1 MEKEMKQ
8 HDIIDHYTDANSR
21 IRIITQKQ
29 RRYRYIRFKSG
40 RRYSMH
46 YAGCGLFS
54 LAHAIQWLTNTRLAS
69 EDEEVALIKKLINY
83 KINTFHNLTYAI
95 QIVEANY
102 PCIVYHQGALNKKTL
117 TPELAR
123 SIFDDGG
130 VIIAIPKVHYI
141 LAVGYRF
148 FNEKMFIQIVDS
160 CPYSTIEP
168 REGHELHIGYEID
181 SMEEIKT
188 QFIGGAQYWIS
199 WECFSGQCTHTER
212 RFGDWWWLGKNLPP
226 TT

>member
-1 MEKEMKQ
+1 MENEMRQ
-8 HDIIDHYTDANSR
+8 NNVNGHYTDANSK

-29 RRYRYIRFKSG
+29 RKYRFIRFKSG

-54 LAHAIQWLTNTRLAS
+54 LAHAIQWLTNNKLA
-69 EDEEVALIKKLINY
+69 DDAEEINLVKKLLNY

-102 PCIVYHQGALNKKTL
+102 PEILYHQGALNKKTL
-117 TPELAR
+117 TADLVR

-130 VIIAIPKVHYI
+130 VIIAIPKVHYV
-141 LAVGYRF
+141 LAVGYRYY
-148 FNEKMFIQIVDS
+148 NNTMYVQIVDS

-168 REGHELHIGYEID
+168 REKHELHIGYAFD
-181 SMEEIKT
+181 SFEEIKT
-188 QFIGGAQYWIS
+188 QFSGGAQYWIP
-199 WECFSGQCTHTER
+199 WECFSGQCKHTER
-212 RFGDWWWLGKNLPP
+212 RFGDWWWLAKKSSQ
-226 TT
+226 T